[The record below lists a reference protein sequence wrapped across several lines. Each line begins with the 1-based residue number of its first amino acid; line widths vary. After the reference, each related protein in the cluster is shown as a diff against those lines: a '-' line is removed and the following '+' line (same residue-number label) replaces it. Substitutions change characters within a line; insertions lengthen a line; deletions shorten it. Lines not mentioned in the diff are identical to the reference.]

1 MNRKQFLL
9 ALALVA
15 LFSFLGGIVGGAISG
30 GGIIMAA
37 KDLLDD
43 STSFNPKQ
51 INYVKSKF
59 IEGARIRAETL
70 ITTEILLVNG
80 SNKVVG
86 RFSVTPSDDPIFALY
101 SKEKPLMHGVNWK
114 DAFSIQVANSEPIMM
129 FRDKDLDARIFI
141 GVNKLEPLVDFLY
154 RGKKRLTLGTNW
166 TVDKQT
172 GNVSILKGSLCTYNN
187 EGTVTAQ
194 IPQ

>member
-9 ALALVA
+9 ALVFVA
-15 LFSFLGGIVGGAISG
+15 VFSFIGGIVGGTISG

-43 STSFNPKQ
+43 STLFNPKQ
-51 INYVKSKF
+51 INYLQSKF
-59 IEGARIRAETL
+59 INSARIRAEKL

-101 SKEKPLMHGVNWK
+101 SKERPLMVGENWK
-114 DAFSIQVANSEPIMM
+114 DAFSIQVSNSEPIIM

-141 GVNKLEPLVDFLY
+141 GVTKLEPSIDFLY
-154 RGKKRLTLGTNW
+154 KGKNRLTLGTNV
-166 TVDKQT
+166 TVSKNT
-172 GNVSILKGSLCTYNN
+172 GNVTKYKGSICTFDNKGN
-187 EGTVTAQ
+187 LTSQ
-194 IPQ
+194 MP